1 MSAENVTVLDMDDPR
16 DKGRLKSHIDTL
28 KGLWEVTLKRRRPT
42 RTLNQNRYYWSA
54 VVGPWLTWLRENE
67 GSDFIDKE
75 QAHEA
80 LKLAVLGMKT
90 VSNKQTGAAVKV
102 PPRTRRM
109 QTDEFADYVERAIQ
123 FLAEFCGIE
132 VQSSEMFYQR

>member
-1 MSAENVTVLDMDDPR
+1 VSAESVTVLDMDDLGVKR
-16 DKGRLKSHIDTL
+16 TLKAHIDTL
-28 KGLWEVTLKRRRPT
+28 KGLYEVTLKRRRPT
-42 RTLNQNRYYWSA
+42 RSLNQNRYYWSA
-54 VVGPWLTWLRENE
+54 VVGPWLAWLRENE

-90 VSNKQTGAAVKV
+90 VANKKTGAAVKV

-109 QTDEFADYVERAIQ
+109 QTDEFGDYVERCIQ
-123 FLAEFCGIE
+123 FLGEFCGISVQPPE
-132 VQSSEMFYQR
+132 VFYQR